1 VSGSDTGSA
10 SDSESGSV
18 EKSSSDERRPP
29 DPRRSAKAGLKAS
42 DVVPYVVT
50 SGVAT
55 VGLTTMSVGLVGH
68 FDPAV
73 NLVLVIMGATL
84 GGCGVLTCAGLS
96 LLRS

>member
-1 VSGSDTGSA
+1 
-10 SDSESGSV
+10 
-18 EKSSSDERRPP
+18 
-29 DPRRSAKAGLKAS
+29 
-42 DVVPYVVT
+42 
-50 SGVAT
+50 VAT